1 MNSHPHPLTSYRASL
16 VHLYSEIGSEAVIL
30 DLQSGTYYGLNE
42 TGNQIWQWLQKPK
55 TFSELYKLILDE
67 YDVPIEEA
75 LKDLESLLQEMVDTG
90 LIEIVSE
97 EANRV
102 YVLK

>member
-1 MNSHPHPLTSYRASL
+1 MNLYSHPLTVYQASSA
-16 VHLYSEIGSEAVIL
+16 HLYSEIGSESVIL

-55 TFSELYKLILDE
+55 TFSELSKLILDE

-75 LKDLESLLQEMVDTG
+75 IGDLQNLLQEMVGAG
-90 LIEIVSE
+90 LIEIVNE
-97 EANRV
+97 EAKRV
-102 YVLK
+102 SALK

>member
-1 MNSHPHPLTSYRASL
+1 MNSQPHPLTVYRASS

-55 TFSELYKLILDE
+55 TFSELYKLVLDE
-67 YDVPIEEA
+67 YDVPHKEA
-75 LKDLESLLQEMVDTG
+75 LEDLQQLLQEMLGTG
-90 LIEIVSE
+90 LIEIVNE
-97 EANRV
+97 EALSA
-102 YVLK
+102 LK

>member
-1 MNSHPHPLTSYRASL
+1 MNSHPHPLTSYRASS
-16 VHLYSEIGSEAVIL
+16 VHLSSEVGSEAVIL
-30 DLQSGTYYGLNE
+30 DVQSGTYYGLNE
-42 TGNQIWQWLQKPK
+42 TGNQIWQWLQQPK

-67 YDVPIEEA
+67 YDVPLEEA

-90 LIEIVSE
+90 LIEIVNE

-102 YVLK
+102 SVLK

>member
-1 MNSHPHPLTSYRASL
+1 MNSHPHPLTVYQASS

-30 DLQSGTYYGLNE
+30 DLESGTYYGLNE

-55 TFSELYKLILDE
+55 TFSELSKLILDE

-75 LKDLESLLQEMVDTG
+75 LGDLQSLLQEMVSKG
-90 LIEIVSE
+90 LIEIVNE

-102 YVLK
+102 SALK

>member
-1 MNSHPHPLTSYRASL
+1 MTSYSYPLTVYQASS

-55 TFSELYKLILDE
+55 TFSELYKLVLDE
-67 YDVPIEEA
+67 YDVPLEEA
-75 LKDLESLLQEMVDTG
+75 IRDIQNLLQEMVNTG
-90 LIEIVSE
+90 LIEIVNE
-97 EANRV
+97 EAHRV
-102 YVLK
+102 SALK